1 VTESKLDKVRRLV
14 TRLINRYRD
23 KAKRYYDVKRR
34 EVEYAVGDLV
44 WKRSYRTTMAP
55 NIFAPSWQN
64 YSWAHLRID
73 KNVYALVDDIGVFK
87 GKWHVKDLKPDHTCE
102 REDDRDSS
110 SPEFAGREYK
120 DSDGDSD
127 TSSDQ

>member
-1 VTESKLDKVRRLV
+1 
-14 TRLINRYRD
+14 
-23 KAKRYYDVKRR
+23 
-34 EVEYAVGDLV
+34 
-44 WKRSYRTTMAP
+44 MAP

-73 KNVYALVDDIGVFK
+73 KNVYALVDDLGVFK
-87 GKWHVKDLKPDHTCE
+87 GKWHVKDLKPDHTRE

-110 SPEFAGREYK
+110 SPEFAGREYE

-127 TSSDQ
+127 TSSD